1 MFPSAASR
9 CHTAQPPH
17 NLLSSLPYWF
27 VPLAM
32 ITGSKGQDVYGGGS
46 LGLWPT
52 INTLGLWSTSFFLLK
67 TVFYKMITNVKEKII
82 FIIYIFYLSHTL
94 ISWWF
99 FQDDIKIIY
108 NFIIFNLGHFF
119 FLTFSLWNYQLLKT
133 IILSYFFLSVSYQG
147 STP

>member
-67 TVFYKMITNVKEKII
+67 TVFYKRSRLTCDCQPGKAWEQNSFPRTNSI
-82 FIIYIFYLSHTL
+82 
-94 ISWWF
+94 
-99 FQDDIKIIY
+99 
-108 NFIIFNLGHFF
+108 FF
-119 FLTFSLWNYQLLKT
+119 FIDISGPYLL
-133 IILSYFFLSVSYQG
+133 LLMGPEEMSMEDWMLLGRFVPWQSMVNHSWL
-147 STP
+147 